1 MAWGDCC
8 SCVYFSSFCFIL
20 FEKAEKNNCLCHFAR
35 VGHTSTVALTKIA
48 RHCLFKVDR
57 QHLLIFIICVV
68 LNRREKNFPLLFVSI
83 QLHFR
88 WKSIISNFFFCD
100 RSKLKQIWT
109 WKELEVH
116 SPTNLRT
123 KENSY
128 YFTASYCTYWPCLNR
143 KSVFPIYIFIG
154 KFQQLQCSL
163 QPESDLSLKI
173 SSSVWLKCK
182 CHSLKWWI

>member
-1 MAWGDCC
+1 MAWGGLLQLCL
-8 SCVYFSSFCFIL
+8 FLQLLFHP

-48 RHCLFKVDR
+48 QHCLFKVDR

-68 LNRREKNFPLLFVSI
+68 LNRREKTFLYYLSPI

-88 WKSIISNFFFCD
+88 WKSIISNFFFCH

-128 YFTASYCTYWPCLNR
+128 YFTASSCTYWPCQKG
-143 KSVFPIYIFIG
+143 KSVFPIYIFVIG
-154 KFQQLQCSL
+154 KFLQLLAAIICL
-163 QPESDLSLKI
+163 IIEDFFI
-173 SSSVWLKCK
+173 C
-182 CHSLKWWI
+182 WIKM

>member
-57 QHLLIFIICVV
+57 QRLLIFIICVV

-128 YFTASYCTYWPCLNR
+128 YFTASSCTYWPCLNR
-143 KSVFPIYIFIG
+143 KKCISNRYFYWKVPTASMLFAARICLIIEDFFIC
-154 KFQQLQCSL
+154 LI
-163 QPESDLSLKI
+163 EM
-173 SSSVWLKCK
+173 
-182 CHSLKWWI
+182 